1 MRRPLT
7 VLSGAIAGF
16 GLYRF
21 LVGRRRAPAYEGPP
35 EPGLEPEPG
44 EDPRAEELRRRL
56 AEARTM
62 VEEREEFESAE
73 TPVDRAEPA
82 PEVDERRR
90 RIHDEGRETAQRMR
104 RRPSGD

>member
-1 MRRPLT
+1 VRRLLT
-7 VLSGAIAGF
+7 LLSGAAAGF
-16 GLYRF
+16 GLYR
-21 LVGRRRAPAYEGPP
+21 LLARRRPAPVWEEPP
-35 EPGLEPEPG
+35 AP

-62 VEEREEFESAE
+62 VEEREEFEAAE

-90 RIHDEGRETAQRMR
+90 RVHDEGRRAAERMR
-104 RRPSGD
+104 RRPSGG

>member
-7 VLSGAIAGF
+7 LLSGAVAGF
-16 GLYRF
+16 GLYR
-21 LVGRRRAPAYEGPP
+21 LLARRRGAPAHQAPTAP
-35 EPGLEPEPG
+35 EPRD
-44 EDPRAEELRRRL
+44 DPRAAELRRKL

-82 PEVDERRR
+82 PDVDERRR
-90 RIHDEGRETAQRMR
+90 RVHEEGRRGAARTRPR
-104 RRPSGD
+104 RSRA

>member
-1 MRRPLT
+1 VRRLLAL
-7 VLSGAIAGF
+7 LSGAIAGF
-16 GLYRF
+16 GLYR
-21 LVGRRRAPAYEGPP
+21 LLAGRRPAPVYEAPP
-35 EPGLEPEPG
+35 EPEPH

-62 VEEREEFESAE
+62 VEEREEFEAAE
-73 TPVDRAEPA
+73 TPVDRAESA

-90 RIHDEGRETAQRMR
+90 RVHDEGRRAAERMR

>member
-1 MRRPLT
+1 VRRLLT
-7 VLSGAIAGF
+7 LLAGAIAGF
-16 GLYRF
+16 GLYR
-21 LVGRRRAPAYEGPP
+21 LLAGRRAAPAYEAPPPP
-35 EPGLEPEPG
+35 EPR

-62 VEEREEFESAE
+62 VEEREEFEAAE

-90 RIHDEGRETAQRMR
+90 RVHDEGRRAAERMR
-104 RRPSGD
+104 RRPSGG

>member
-1 MRRPLT
+1 VRRLLT
-7 VLSGAIAGF
+7 LFSGAAAGF
-16 GLYRF
+16 GLYR
-21 LVGRRRAPAYEGPP
+21 LLAGRRPAPVYEAPP
-35 EPGLEPEPG
+35 EPEPR

-62 VEEREEFESAE
+62 VEEREEFEAAE

-90 RIHDEGRETAQRMR
+90 RVHEEGRRAAERMR
-104 RRPSGD
+104 RRPGRG

>member
-1 MRRPLT
+1 VRRLLT
-7 VLSGAIAGF
+7 LSSGAIAGF
-16 GLYRF
+16 GLYR
-21 LVGRRRAPAYEGPP
+21 LLAGRRPAPVYEGPP
-35 EPGLEPEPG
+35 EPEPRD
-44 EDPRAEELRRRL
+44 DPRAEELRRRL

-62 VEEREEFESAE
+62 VEEREEFEAAE

-90 RIHDEGRETAQRMR
+90 RVHDEGRRTAQRMR